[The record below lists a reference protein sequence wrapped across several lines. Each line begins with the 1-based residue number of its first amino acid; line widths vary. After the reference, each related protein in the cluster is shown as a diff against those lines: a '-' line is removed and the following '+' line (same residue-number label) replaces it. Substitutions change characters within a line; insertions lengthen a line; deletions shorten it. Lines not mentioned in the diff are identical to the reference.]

1 MSDVFVDTSA
11 FVALR
16 NRSEREHLD
25 ARRTLQDLVAQR
37 VSLFT
42 STSVFSETYTALLTR
57 VGRQEAIG
65 WGRQMRVG
73 TVIRII
79 HIDDAL
85 AEEAWRLLEEYA
97 DKLWSHVDATSFA
110 LMAREGSTTAFAFDH
125 HFVQRGLQVVPGSYA
140 RD

>member
-1 MSDVFVDTSA
+1 MFFRNLTFFRFA
-11 FVALR
+11 AALKK
-16 NRSEREHLD
+16 S
-25 ARRTLQDLVAQR
+25 
-37 VSLFT
+37 FT
-42 STSVFSETYTALLTR
+42 N
-57 VGRQEAIG
+57 
-65 WGRQMRVG
+65 
-73 TVIRII
+73 
-79 HIDDAL
+79 IDDAL